1 MRKLFDIANQYIKE
15 CTWKDLS
22 LLKFCLCA
30 IGVMIGTLISPKQKK
45 NAFAVAGGIFT
56 VTYIPLM
63 KKYFQIV
70 FQNRK

>member
-1 MRKLFDIANQYIKE
+1 MKKLFDIADQYIKE

-22 LLKFCLCA
+22 LLKLCLCA
-30 IGVMIGTLISPKQKK
+30 IGVMIGTLISPKHKK
-45 NAFAVAGGIFT
+45 ATLTVAGDIFT

-63 KKYFQIV
+63 KKYFRIV